1 MKQIHDIQ
9 QNADTFFIF
18 RILKEYFAVE
28 IERVDNVLEMIK
40 PARIPET
47 PDYLEGIINV
57 RGALL
62 PVVNARVKFG
72 MQNPEFKEDACIII
86 LEIFGHQE
94 QFKLGL
100 MVDYAEDVFTRQ
112 DSSTEKVPDMG
123 LKMNPDY
130 ITGAF
135 VKENEIVFVLD
146 IDEIFSQKEV
156 TELLNADKKQKDK

>member
-1 MKQIHDIQ
+1 MEQNHNMQ
-9 QNADTFFIF
+9 QNTETYFIF
-18 RILKEYFAVE
+18 RILEEYFAVE
-28 IERVDNVLEMIK
+28 IERVDNVLEMTK

-62 PVVNARVKFG
+62 PVVNARLKFG
-72 MQNPEFKEDACIII
+72 MKNPEFNEDACIII
-86 LEIFGHQE
+86 LEIFSQQE
-94 QFKLGL
+94 HFKLGL

-112 DSSTEKVPDMG
+112 HSSTEKVPDMG

-130 ITGAF
+130 IKGAF
-135 VKENEIVFVLD
+135 VKKDEIVFVLD

-156 TELLNADKKQKDK
+156 TELLNADKNQKDK